1 MVEDEDMLDLM
12 TAKRLVE
19 EGRVLDKAGQCY
31 HDAVQACLTHQIITD
46 TEVKG
51 LSSKHV
57 DFQSDVEK
65 YVVAP
70 IRDSYGAS
78 WGQISV
84 S

>member
-1 MVEDEDMLDLM
+1 MLDLM
-12 TAKRLVE
+12 TAKQLLE
-19 EGRVLDKAGQCY
+19 EGRVLDEAGQCY
-31 HDAVQACLTHQIITD
+31 HDAVQACLTHQVITD

-51 LSSKHV
+51 LNSKHV
-57 DFQSDVEK
+57 NFQSDVEK
-65 YVVAP
+65 FVVAP